1 MEDGTIGGL
10 MEKWIIIC
18 NPLKYE
24 VEAAF
29 NTFKIIEWK
38 QSTNVQVGDL
48 VYIYV
53 GKYVGKIKY
62 LCKVNKVNLSEII
75 NDDTRF
81 TIDGSGFMNHG
92 RYMQLELIN
101 SFDEDLLSY
110 RYLKENG
117 LGSVRGPSR
126 MDEKIE
132 KYISSVIKRIEIPYD
147 KDLFLETIRDYIKSW
162 CEERAKNKDIF
173 FQNDFCTGKTYV
185 RFSTQVLD
193 AILPPKNTILDSWNN
208 GHSILYEIENREDKL
223 VVGCEMST
231 KGLNKTEKLI

>member
-1 MEDGTIGGL
+1 M
-10 MEKWIIIC
+10 
-18 NPLKYE
+18 
-24 VEAAF
+24 
-29 NTFKIIEWK
+29 
-38 QSTNVQVGDL
+38 
-48 VYIYV
+48 
-53 GKYVGKIKY
+53 
-62 LCKVNKVNLSEII
+62 NLSEII

-81 TIDGSGFMNHG
+81 TTDGSGFMNHG

-117 LGSVRGPSR
+117 LGSVQGPSR

-173 FQNDFCTGKTYV
+173 FQNDFCTGKT
-185 RFSTQVLD
+185 
-193 AILPPKNTILDSWNN
+193 
-208 GHSILYEIENREDKL
+208 
-223 VVGCEMST
+223 
-231 KGLNKTEKLI
+231 